1 MKAVFVACLL
11 ALCISAASASTL
23 RGRGLTQAAL
33 ERMVNHRQLAE
44 VSVALASSCSLSSAR
59 QCSISQ
65 SQCLSALPSDDKS
78 GVCACF
84 QQLGNCLHNAG
95 CLNGTYEDLHDQY
108 CEVGD
113 SYCCS
118 EHGEFNGCGVRDD
131 FSGSELCLCE
141 QLYGGTYCN
150 TTNAVCSSGSSCNVC
165 STCCRDYSGDTCDA
179 CVQDEC
185 DQNVCSDDSSC
196 SVCSGCCKSYL
207 SGPDVQADCN
217 ICVEQV
223 C

>member
-1 MKAVFVACLL
+1 MQVPATTLHTTHSHEACPSDCPPPLL
-11 ALCISAASASTL
+11 HY
-23 RGRGLTQAAL
+23 
-33 ERMVNHRQLAE
+33 N
-44 VSVALASSCSLSSAR
+44 
-59 QCSISQ
+59 SISQ

-118 EHGEFNGCGVRDD
+118 EHGEFNGCGVVSLAKNILFFGGPMNLTIKCLTNPVPKQRDD

-196 SVCSGCCKSYL
+196 SVCSSCCKSYL